1 MKSISYE
8 ITADLIRG
16 LYWDAACSLSLNIN
30 NAKIFRSHF
39 KEHKQ
44 INTVRDV
51 LVQQILT
58 EIQNQLYTQLKQ
70 GILFNK
76 GRWRI

>member
-8 ITADLIRG
+8 ITADLIKG
-16 LYWDAACSLSLNIN
+16 LYWDVACSLSQN
-30 NAKIFRSHF
+30 NAKIFRSHL

-58 EIQNQLYTQLKQ
+58 EIQNQLYAQLKQ
-70 GILFNK
+70 GISFNK
-76 GRWRI
+76 G